1 MVDMIQFHKTGGF
14 TLSELFLTAYDGS
27 ILGPIA
33 KVLGWF
39 MDKIYIL
46 LAKVGVENIAV
57 TIIVFTF
64 FIYLC
69 MFPLTYKQQKFAVLT
84 RKMQPE
90 MKAIQD
96 KYKGKKDQASMQAQQ
111 NETTALYD
119 KYGISPTGS
128 CIYMLIQ
135 MPILFALY
143 RVFYN
148 VPAYISSVKNIFTEL
163 VNGIVATDGFAK
175 TMQAVFDESG
185 IKTLNP
191 TFTGADSSVISDSII
206 DVLYKLPQSGW
217 DALSSSFSGLTD
229 LINNPHAALDKV
241 NYLFVLNIS
250 ETPVNLIKS
259 AWTSDSKNFGIII
272 CALLIPVV
280 SYLSQMLNIKLTP
293 TSTEGQSEQMAQQ
306 MKTMNLMMPLMS
318 LFIAFSVP
326 VGLGLYWI
334 AGAVVRIIQQ
344 YFLNKHFEKIDL
356 ESIIEKN
363 KEKAA
368 AKAEKRGIRQ
378 AQIYEAA
385 RMSTK
390 NSSMADKAN
399 LVNGESEA
407 LKKADEFRAKASNG
421 SLASKANL
429 VKEFNEMNNK

>member
-1 MVDMIQFHKTGGF
+1 M
-14 TLSELFLTAYDGS
+14 SELLLTAYNGS

-33 KVLGWF
+33 KVLGWI

-46 LAKVGVENIAV
+46 LSNIGIENIAL

-64 FIYLC
+64 VIYIL

-111 NETTALYD
+111 NETQALYD
-119 KYGISPTGS
+119 KYGISMTGS
-128 CIYMLIQ
+128 CGYMLIQ

-148 VPAYISSVKNIFTEL
+148 VPGYITSVKNIFSGL
-163 VNGIVATDGFAK
+163 VDGIAATDGAAEV
-175 TMQAVFDESG
+175 MQTIHDTYVKSV
-185 IKTLNP
+185 
-191 TFTGADSSVISDSII
+191 TFDSSATGDALKNYFI
-206 DVLYKLPQSGW
+206 DVLYKLPDAGW
-217 DALSSSFSGLTD
+217 DEVISNFPSLTDSIHSVTSALSH
-229 LINNPHAALDKV
+229 I
-241 NYLFVLNIS
+241 NYLFILNIS
-250 ETPVNLIKS
+250 DTPLNLIKT
-259 AWTSDSKNFGIII
+259 AWSDNKNFGLIIA
-272 CALLIPVV
+272 ALLIPII
-280 SYLSQMLNIKLTP
+280 SYVSQMINIKISQVN
-293 TSTEGQSEQMAQQ
+293 STAGQSDQMAAQ

-318 LFIAFSVP
+318 LFIAFTVP

-334 AGAVVRIIQQ
+334 AGAVIRTVQQ
-344 YFLNKHFEKIDL
+344 FFLNKHFEKIDL
-356 ESIIEKN
+356 ESIIEAN

-368 AKAEKRGIRQ
+368 KKAEKRGIRQ
-378 AQIYEAA
+378 AQIYDAA
-385 RMSTK
+385 RMNTK
-390 NSSMADKAN
+390 KTLSEKAN
-399 LVNGESEA
+399 LVNEDAEV
-407 LKKADEFRAKASNG
+407 LKKADEFRSKAASG

>member
-1 MVDMIQFHKTGGF
+1 M
-14 TLSELFLTAYDGS
+14 SELFLTAYNGS

-39 MDKIYIL
+39 MDKIYTL
-46 LAKVGVENIAV
+46 LSQLGIENIAV
-57 TIIVFTF
+57 TIIVFTI

-69 MFPLTYKQQKFAVLT
+69 MFPLTYKQQKFACLQ

-96 KYKGKKDQASMQAQQ
+96 KYKGKKDQASMQKQQ
-111 NETTALYD
+111 EETQALYD
-119 KYGISPTGS
+119 KYGVSMAGS
-128 CIYMLIQ
+128 CGYMIIQ

-148 VPAYISSVKNIFTEL
+148 VPAYISSVKNIFTDL
-163 VNGIVATDGFAK
+163 VDGIMATDGFAK
-175 TMQAVFDESG
+175 TMQSIFDETG
-185 IKTLNP
+185 IKTLSP
-191 TFTGADSSVISDSII
+191 TFTGKDTTVISDSII

-217 DALSSSFSGLTD
+217 DALSSNFSGLDSVITSTH
-229 LINNPHAALDKV
+229 NALDKV
-241 NYLFVLNIS
+241 NYLFILNIS
-250 ETPVNLIKS
+250 ETPLSLIKS
-259 AWTSDSKNFGIII
+259 GWTSDTKNFAIII
-272 CALLIPVV
+272 CAILVPVFA
-280 SYLSQMLNIKLTP
+280 YLSQVANIKLTP
-293 TSTEGQSEQMAQQ
+293 TSTEGQSDQMAQQ
-306 MKTMNLMMPLMS
+306 MKTMNLMMPLVS
-318 LFIAFSVP
+318 LFFCFSVP

-334 AGAVVRIIQQ
+334 AGAVVRCIQQ

-390 NSSMADKAN
+390 NNTLASKAN
-399 LVNGESEA
+399 LVNDNEDT
-407 LKKADEFRAKASNG
+407 LKKAEELRSSASDG

-429 VKEFNEMNNK
+429 VKQFNEMNNK

>member
-1 MVDMIQFHKTGGF
+1 MSD
-14 TLSELFLTAYDGS
+14 LLLTAYGGS

-33 KVLGWF
+33 VFLGWI
-39 MDKIYIL
+39 MDKIYVL
-46 LAKVGVENIAV
+46 LAAIGIENIAL
-57 TIIVFTF
+57 TIFIFTF
-64 FIYLC
+64 VIYLC

-96 KYKGKKDQASMQAQQ
+96 KYKGARDQDSMQKQQ
-111 NETTALYD
+111 METQALYD

-128 CIYMLIQ
+128 CVYMLIQ

-148 VPAYISSVKNIFTEL
+148 VPAYITSVKNVFAEL
-163 VNGIVATDGFAK
+163 VKGIMATDGFAD
-175 TMQAVFDESG
+175 TMTS
-185 IKTLNP
+185 I
-191 TFTGADSSVISDSII
+191 ADSSNLKNIVYDFTASDKTVVSNYLI
-206 DVLYKLPQSGW
+206 DVLYKLPSSGW
-217 DALSSSFSGLTD
+217 EAVSNAFPYLTSSIDTVVAKLEK
-229 LINNPHAALDKV
+229 I

-250 ETPVNLIKS
+250 DTPLNLIKAGWS
-259 AWTSDSKNFGIII
+259 ADTKDFAIII

-280 SYLSQMLNIKLTP
+280 SYLTQMLNIKLTP
-293 TSTEGQSEQMAQQ
+293 QSTEGQSEQMAAQ

-318 LFIAFSVP
+318 LFICFTVP

-334 AGAVVRIIQQ
+334 AGALVRVVQQ

-363 KEKAA
+363 KDKAA

-385 RMSTK
+385 KMSTRT
-390 NSSMADKAN
+390 SSMAEKAN
-399 LVNGESEA
+399 LVKDNAEA
-407 LKKADEFRAKASNG
+407 LKAADEFRSKASSN
-421 SLASKANL
+421 SLAAKANL
-429 VKEFNEMNNK
+429 VKEFNEKNNK

>member
-1 MVDMIQFHKTGGF
+1 MSD
-14 TLSELFLTAYDGS
+14 LLLTAYGGS

-33 KVLGWF
+33 VFLGWI
-39 MDKIYIL
+39 MDKIYVL
-46 LAKVGVENIAV
+46 LASLGIENIAL
-57 TIIVFTF
+57 TIFIFTF
-64 FIYLC
+64 VIYLC

-96 KYKGKKDQASMQAQQ
+96 KYKGARDQDSMQKQQ
-111 NETTALYD
+111 METQALYD

-128 CIYMLIQ
+128 CVYMLIQ

-148 VPAYISSVKNIFTEL
+148 VPAYITSVKNVFTEL
-163 VNGIVATDGFAK
+163 VNGIMATDGFADTMTSIADAANLKNVTYDFTVADK
-175 TMQAVFDESG
+175 TVVSNY
-185 IKTLNP
+185 L
-191 TFTGADSSVISDSII
+191 V
-206 DVLYKLPQSGW
+206 DVLYKLQTSGW
-217 DALSSSFSGLTD
+217 EAVRSAFQNLATSIASVIAKLEK
-229 LINNPHAALDKV
+229 I

-250 ETPVNLIKS
+250 DTPLNLIK
-259 AWTSDSKNFGIII
+259 AGWAADSKDFAIII
-272 CALLIPVV
+272 CALLIPVI
-280 SYLSQMLNIKLTP
+280 SYLTQMLNIKLTP
-293 TSTEGQSEQMAQQ
+293 QSTEGQSEQMAAQ

-318 LFIAFSVP
+318 LFICFTVP

-334 AGAVVRIIQQ
+334 AGALVRVVQQ

-363 KEKAA
+363 KDKAA

-385 RMSTK
+385 KMSTRT
-390 NSSMADKAN
+390 SSMAEKAN
-399 LVNGESEA
+399 LVKDNAEA
-407 LKKADEFRAKASNG
+407 LKAADEFRSKASSN
-421 SLASKANL
+421 SLAAKANL
-429 VKEFNEMNNK
+429 VKEFNEKNNK

>member
-1 MVDMIQFHKTGGF
+1 
-14 TLSELFLTAYDGS
+14 
-27 ILGPIA
+27 
-33 KVLGWF
+33 

-46 LAKVGVENIAV
+46 LAAIGIENIAL
-57 TIIVFTF
+57 TIIIFTF
-64 FIYLC
+64 FIYIC

-96 KYKGKKDQASMQAQQ
+96 RYKGKKDQASMQKQQ
-111 NETTALYD
+111 EETQALYD

-128 CIYMLIQ
+128 CVYMLIQ

-148 VPAYISSVKNIFTEL
+148 VPAYILSVKNIFTEL
-163 VNGIVATDGFAK
+163 VNGIMATDGFADKMQTIYDNANLK
-175 TMQAVFDESG
+175 TVVVDFTSTDTTAVS
-185 IKTLNP
+185 NN
-191 TFTGADSSVISDSII
+191 II
-206 DVLYKLPQSGW
+206 DVLYKLPTTGW
-217 DALSSSFSGLTD
+217 DAVNSAFPQLANSVDAVVAKLEK
-229 LINNPHAALDKV
+229 I
-241 NYLFVLNIS
+241 NYLLVLNIS
-250 ETPVNLIKS
+250 DTPLNLIKS
-259 AWTSDSKNFGIII
+259 AWADNKNFGIII
-272 CALLIPVV
+272 CALLIPVF
-280 SYLSQMLNIKLTP
+280 SYLSQMANIKLTP
-293 TSTEGQSEQMAQQ
+293 QSTEGQSEQMAQQ

-318 LFIAFSVP
+318 LFIAFTVP

-356 ESIIEKN
+356 ESIIERN

-385 RMSTK
+385 RMNTK
-390 NSSMADKAN
+390 YASMADKAN
-399 LVNGESEA
+399 LVQNDADA
-407 LKKADEFRAKASNG
+407 LKKADELRANANKG

-429 VKEFNEMNNK
+429 VKDFNEMNNK

>member
-1 MVDMIQFHKTGGF
+1 M
-14 TLSELFLTAYDGS
+14 SELLLTAYDGS

-46 LAKVGVENIAV
+46 LASMGIENIAL
-57 TIIVFTF
+57 TIVIFTI

-111 NETTALYD
+111 SETQALYD

-128 CIYMLIQ
+128 CVYMLIQ

-148 VPAYISSVKNIFTEL
+148 VPAYISSVKNVFTEL
-163 VNGIVATDGFAK
+163 VNGIMATDGFAT
-175 TMQAVFDESG
+175 TMQTIYEESG
-185 IKTLNP
+185 VKNLKP
-191 TFTGADSSVISDSII
+191 DFTAADTSVVSDSII
-206 DVLYKLPQSGW
+206 DVLYKLPAAGW
-217 DALSSSFSGLTD
+217 EAVTTNFPALASSVETVVAKLEK
-229 LINNPHAALDKV
+229 I
-241 NYLFVLNIS
+241 NYLFILNIS
-250 ETPVNLIKS
+250 DTPLNLIKDGW
-259 AWTSDSKNFGIII
+259 AAETKNFGLII
-272 CALLIPVV
+272 CALMIPLF

-363 KEKAA
+363 KDKAA

-390 NSSMADKAN
+390 SATLAEKAN
-399 LVNGESEA
+399 LLNEDA
-407 LKKADEFRAKASNG
+407 DTLKKAEEFRAKANSG

>member
-1 MVDMIQFHKTGGF
+1 MSD
-14 TLSELFLTAYDGS
+14 LFLTAYGGS

-33 KVLGWF
+33 KLLGWI
-39 MDKIYIL
+39 MDKIYVF
-46 LAKVGVENIAV
+46 LANIGIENIAL
-57 TIIVFTF
+57 TIFVFTV
-64 FIYLC
+64 FIYVC

-96 KYKGKKDQASMQAQQ
+96 KYKGARDQESMQKQQ
-111 NETTALYD
+111 METQALYD

-128 CIYMLIQ
+128 CVYMLIQ

-148 VPAYISSVKNIFTEL
+148 VPAYITSVKDIFGNL
-163 VNGIVATDGFAK
+163 VSGIMATDGFADK
-175 TMQAVFDESG
+175 MQAIYEGS
-185 IKTLNP
+185 KLNLQTVP
-191 TFTGADSSVISDSII
+191 DFTSTDNTVVSNFIV
-206 DVLYKLPQSGW
+206 DVLYKLPSSGW
-217 DALSSSFSGLTD
+217 EAVSNAFPDLASSIDGVIAHLEK
-229 LINNPHAALDKV
+229 I

-250 ETPVNLIKS
+250 DTPLNLIK
-259 AWTSDSKNFGIII
+259 AGWAADSKDFVLII
-272 CALLIPVV
+272 CAILIPVI
-280 SYLSQMLNIKLTP
+280 SYLTQMANIKLTP
-293 TSTEGQSEQMAQQ
+293 QSTEGQSEQMAAQ

-318 LFIAFSVP
+318 LFIAFTVP

-334 AGAVVRIIQQ
+334 AGAVVRIVQQ

-363 KEKAA
+363 KDKAA

-390 NSSMADKAN
+390 TTSMADKAN
-399 LVNGESEA
+399 LVKDNEEA
-407 LKKADEFRAKASNG
+407 LKSAGELRAKASSN
-421 SLASKANL
+421 SLAAKANL
-429 VKEFNEMNNK
+429 VKEFNEKNNK

>member
-1 MVDMIQFHKTGGF
+1 MSD
-14 TLSELFLTAYDGS
+14 LLLTAYGGS

-33 KVLGWF
+33 VFLGWI
-39 MDKIYIL
+39 MDKIYVL
-46 LAKVGVENIAV
+46 LASLGIENIAL
-57 TIIVFTF
+57 TIFIFTF
-64 FIYLC
+64 VIYLC

-96 KYKGKKDQASMQAQQ
+96 KYKGARDQDSMQKQQ
-111 NETTALYD
+111 METQALYD

-128 CIYMLIQ
+128 CVYMLIQ

-148 VPAYISSVKNIFTEL
+148 VPAYITSVKNVFTEL
-163 VNGIVATDGFAK
+163 VNGIMATDGFADTMTSIADAANLKNVTYDFTVADK
-175 TMQAVFDESG
+175 TVVSNY
-185 IKTLNP
+185 L
-191 TFTGADSSVISDSII
+191 V
-206 DVLYKLPQSGW
+206 DVLYKLPTSGW
-217 DALSSSFSGLTD
+217 EAVSSAFPNLATPIDSVVAKLEK
-229 LINNPHAALDKV
+229 I

-250 ETPVNLIKS
+250 DTPLNLIK
-259 AWTSDSKNFGIII
+259 AGWTADSKDFAIII
-272 CALLIPVV
+272 CALLIPVI
-280 SYLSQMLNIKLTP
+280 SYLTQMLNIKLTP
-293 TSTEGQSEQMAQQ
+293 QSTEGQSEQMAAQ

-318 LFIAFSVP
+318 LFICFTVP

-334 AGAVVRIIQQ
+334 AGALVRVVQQ

-363 KEKAA
+363 KDKAA

-385 RMSTK
+385 KMSTRT
-390 NSSMADKAN
+390 SSMAEKAN
-399 LVNGESEA
+399 LVKDNTEA
-407 LKKADEFRAKASNG
+407 LKAADEFRAKASSN
-421 SLASKANL
+421 SLAAKANL
-429 VKEFNEMNNK
+429 VKEFNEKNNK

>member
-1 MVDMIQFHKTGGF
+1 M
-14 TLSELFLTAYDGS
+14 SELLLTAYNGS

-46 LAKVGVENIAV
+46 LSALGFQSIAL

-64 FIYLC
+64 FIYIC
-69 MFPLTYKQQKFAVLT
+69 MFPLTYQQQKFAVLQ

-111 NETTALYD
+111 NEIQSLYD
-119 KYGISPTGS
+119 KYGISQVGS
-128 CIYMLIQ
+128 CGFMLIQ

-148 VPAYISSVKNIFTEL
+148 VPAYISSVKNIFTDL
-163 VNGIVATDGFAK
+163 VSGIMATDGFANK
-175 TMQAVFDESG
+175 MQDVFENSG
-185 IKTLNP
+185 VKNLNP
-191 TFTGADSSVISDSII
+191 TFSGSDTSVISDSII
-206 DVLYKLPQSGW
+206 DVLYKLPTSGW
-217 DALSSSFSGLTD
+217 EAVTDAFPSLATSVDTVVAKLEK
-229 LINNPHAALDKV
+229 I
-241 NYLFVLNIS
+241 NYLFMLNIS
-250 ETPVNLIKS
+250 DTPLNLIKDGWS
-259 AWTSDSKNFGIII
+259 ASTKNFTLIV
-272 CALLIPVV
+272 CALLIPVF
-280 SYLSQMLNIKLTP
+280 SYLTQLANIKLTP

-334 AGAVVRIIQQ
+334 AVAVVLIIQQ
-344 YFLNKHFEKIDL
+344 YCLNKHFEKINL

-390 NSSMADKAN
+390 SSSIADKAN
-399 LVNGESEA
+399 LVNSESEA
-407 LKKADEFRAKASNG
+407 LKKADKFRAKANSN
-421 SLASKANL
+421 SLAAKANL

>member
-1 MVDMIQFHKTGGF
+1 MTEF
-14 TLSELFLTAYDGS
+14 FLTAYNGS

-39 MDKIYIL
+39 MDKIYIF
-46 LAKVGVENIAV
+46 LANVCHVESIAL
-57 TIIVFTF
+57 TIFIFTI

-69 MFPLTYKQQKFAVLT
+69 LFPLTYKQQKFSVLT

-90 MKAIQD
+90 MKVIQD
-96 KYKGKKDQASMQAQQ
+96 KYKDRRDQTSMQAQQ
-111 NETTALYD
+111 EETQALYD

-128 CIYMLIQ
+128 CIYLLIQ

-148 VPAYISSVKNIFTEL
+148 VPAYISSVKDIFTDL
-163 VNGIVATDGFAK
+163 VNGIVATDGFAS
-175 TMQAVFDESG
+175 TMQTIYDNANLTNVAVD
-185 IKTLNP
+185 
-191 TFTGADSSVISDSII
+191 FTSTDTSALSDYCI
-206 DVLYKLPQSGW
+206 DVLYKLPTSGW
-217 DALSSSFSGLTD
+217 EALATAFPNLTD
-229 LINNPHAALDKV
+229 SINTVITKLENI

-250 ETPVNLIKS
+250 DTPWNLIKS
-259 AWTSDSKNFGIII
+259 GWSVKDFVLII

-280 SYLSQMLNIKLTP
+280 SYLTQVANIKLTP
-293 TSTEGQSEQMAQQ
+293 QATDQNDQMAQQ

-318 LFIAFSVP
+318 LFICFTVP

-334 AGAVVRIIQQ
+334 AGALVRIVQQ

-368 AKAEKRGIRQ
+368 QKAEKRGIRQ

-390 NSSMADKAN
+390 KTMSEKANISSDKADILN
-399 LVNGESEA
+399 
-407 LKKADEFRAKASNG
+407 KADEMRSKASAG
-421 SLASKANL
+421 SLAAKANL
-429 VKEFNEMNNK
+429 VKDFNEKNNK

>member
-1 MVDMIQFHKTGGF
+1 M
-14 TLSELFLTAYDGS
+14 SEFLLTAYGGS

-39 MDKIYIL
+39 MDKIYVL
-46 LAKVGVENIAV
+46 LANLGIENIAL

-96 KYKGKKDQASMQAQQ
+96 KYNGKRDQESMQKQQ
-111 NETTALYD
+111 METQALYD

-135 MPILFALY
+135 FPILMALY
-143 RVFYN
+143 NVFNN
-148 VPAYISSVKNIFTEL
+148 VPAYISSVRNVFNDL
-163 VNGIVATDGFAK
+163 VTGIMATDGFAS
-175 TMQAVFDESG
+175 TMQNIYENANLTRVNVDFSVTD
-185 IKTLNP
+185 KDTLSN
-191 TFTGADSSVISDSII
+191 FIV
-206 DVLYKLPQSGW
+206 DVLYKLPSTGW
-217 DALSSSFSGLTD
+217 DALRDAFPALGSSIDSVIAKLEQ
-229 LINNPHAALDKV
+229 I
-241 NYLFVLNIS
+241 NYLFILNIS
-250 ETPVNLIKS
+250 DTPWNLIKQG
-259 AWTSDSKNFGIII
+259 WNSDSRNFVLVI
-272 CALLIPVV
+272 CALLVPVI
-280 SYLSQMLNIKLTP
+280 SYLTQMANIKLMP
-293 TSTEGQSEQMAQQ
+293 QSTEGQSEQMAAQ

-318 LFIAFSVP
+318 LFICFTVP

-334 AGAVVRIIQQ
+334 AGAVVRVIQQ

-368 AKAEKRGIRQ
+368 EKAKKRGERQ
-378 AQIYEAA
+378 AQIYDAA

-390 NSSMADKAN
+390 SVSMSDKAN
-399 LVNGESEA
+399 YLNNNDDV
-407 LKKADEFRAKASNG
+407 LKAANEFRAKADSN
-421 SLASKANL
+421 SLAAKANL
-429 VKEFNEMNNK
+429 VKDFNEKNNK

>member
-1 MVDMIQFHKTGGF
+1 MSD
-14 TLSELFLTAYDGS
+14 LLLTAYGGS

-33 KVLGWF
+33 VFLGWI
-39 MDKIYIL
+39 MDKIYVL
-46 LAKVGVENIAV
+46 LASLGIENIAL
-57 TIIVFTF
+57 TIFIFTF
-64 FIYLC
+64 VIYLC

-96 KYKGKKDQASMQAQQ
+96 KYKGARDQDSMQKQQ
-111 NETTALYD
+111 METQALYD

-128 CIYMLIQ
+128 CVYMLIQ

-148 VPAYISSVKNIFTEL
+148 VPAYITSVKNVFTEL
-163 VNGIVATDGFAK
+163 VNGIMATDGFADTMTSIADAANLKNVTYDFTVADK
-175 TMQAVFDESG
+175 TVVSNY
-185 IKTLNP
+185 L
-191 TFTGADSSVISDSII
+191 V
-206 DVLYKLPQSGW
+206 DVLYKLPTSGW
-217 DALSSSFSGLTD
+217 EAVSSAFPNLASSID
-229 LINNPHAALDKV
+229 SVIDKLEKI

-250 ETPVNLIKS
+250 DTPLNLIK
-259 AWTSDSKNFGIII
+259 AGWTADSKDFAIII
-272 CALLIPVV
+272 CALLIPVI
-280 SYLSQMLNIKLTP
+280 SYLTQMLNIKLTP
-293 TSTEGQSEQMAQQ
+293 QSTEGQSEQMAAQ

-318 LFIAFSVP
+318 LFICFTVP

-334 AGAVVRIIQQ
+334 AGALVRVVQQ

-363 KEKAA
+363 KDKAA

-385 RMSTK
+385 KMSTRT
-390 NSSMADKAN
+390 SSMAEKAN
-399 LVNGESEA
+399 LVKDNTEA
-407 LKKADEFRAKASNG
+407 LKAADEFRAKASSN
-421 SLASKANL
+421 SLAAKANL
-429 VKEFNEMNNK
+429 VKEFNEKNNK

>member
-1 MVDMIQFHKTGGF
+1 M
-14 TLSELFLTAYDGS
+14 SELLLTAYNGS

-46 LAKVGVENIAV
+46 LSTLGFQSIAL

-64 FIYLC
+64 FIYIC
-69 MFPLTYKQQKFAVLT
+69 MFPLTYQQQKFAVLQ

-111 NETTALYD
+111 NEIQSLYD
-119 KYGISPTGS
+119 KYGISQVGS
-128 CIYMLIQ
+128 CGFMLIQ

-148 VPAYISSVKNIFTEL
+148 VPAYISSVKNIFTDL
-163 VNGIVATDGFAK
+163 VSGIMATDGFANK
-175 TMQAVFDESG
+175 MQDVFENSG
-185 IKTLNP
+185 VKNLNP
-191 TFTGADSSVISDSII
+191 TFSGSDTSVISDSII
-206 DVLYKLPQSGW
+206 DVLYKLPTSGW
-217 DALSSSFSGLTD
+217 EAVTASFPD
-229 LINNPHAALDKV
+229 LANSVDTVVAKLEKI
-241 NYLFVLNIS
+241 NYLFMLNIS
-250 ETPVNLIKS
+250 DTPLNLIKDGWS
-259 AWTSDSKNFGIII
+259 ASNKNFALIV
-272 CALLIPVV
+272 CALLIPVF
-280 SYLSQMLNIKLTP
+280 SYLSQLANIKLTP

-407 LKKADEFRAKASNG
+407 LKKADEFRAKANSN
-421 SLASKANL
+421 SLAAKANL

>member
-1 MVDMIQFHKTGGF
+1 MTEF
-14 TLSELFLTAYDGS
+14 FLTAYNGS

-39 MDKIYIL
+39 MDKIYIF
-46 LAKVGVENIAV
+46 LANVCHVESIAL
-57 TIIVFTF
+57 TIFIFTI

-69 MFPLTYKQQKFAVLT
+69 LFPLTYKQQKFSVLT

-90 MKAIQD
+90 MKVIQD
-96 KYKGKKDQASMQAQQ
+96 KYKDRRDQTSMQAQQ
-111 NETTALYD
+111 EETQALYD

-128 CIYMLIQ
+128 CIYLLIQ

-148 VPAYISSVKNIFTEL
+148 VPAYISSVKDIFTEL
-163 VNGIVATDGFAK
+163 VDGIVSTDGFAS
-175 TMQAVFDESG
+175 TMQTIYDNANLTNVAVDFTSTDTT
-185 IKTLNP
+185 TL
-191 TFTGADSSVISDSII
+191 SDYCI
-206 DVLYKLPQSGW
+206 DVLYKLPTSGW
-217 DALSSSFSGLTD
+217 EALASAFPNLTD
-229 LINNPHAALDKV
+229 SINTVITKLENI

-250 ETPVNLIKS
+250 DTPWNLIKS
-259 AWTSDSKNFGIII
+259 GWSVKDFVLII

-280 SYLSQMLNIKLTP
+280 SYLTQVANIKLTP
-293 TSTEGQSEQMAQQ
+293 QATDQNDQMAQQ

-318 LFIAFSVP
+318 LFICFTVP

-334 AGAVVRIIQQ
+334 AGALVRIVQQ

-368 AKAEKRGIRQ
+368 QKAEKRGIRQ

-390 NSSMADKAN
+390 KTMSEKANISSDKADILN
-399 LVNGESEA
+399 
-407 LKKADEFRAKASNG
+407 KADELRSKASAG
-421 SLASKANL
+421 SLAAKANL
-429 VKEFNEMNNK
+429 VKDFNEKNNK

>member
-1 MVDMIQFHKTGGF
+1 M
-14 TLSELFLTAYDGS
+14 SEFLLTAYGGS

-39 MDKIYIL
+39 MDKIYVL
-46 LAKVGVENIAV
+46 LANLGIENIAL

-96 KYKGKKDQASMQAQQ
+96 KYNGKRDQESMQKQQ
-111 NETTALYD
+111 METQALYD

-135 MPILFALY
+135 FPILMALY
-143 RVFYN
+143 NVFNN
-148 VPAYISSVKNIFTEL
+148 VPAYISSVRNVFNDL
-163 VNGIVATDGFAK
+163 VTGIMATDGFAS
-175 TMQAVFDESG
+175 TMQNIYENANLTRVNVDFSVTDTD
-185 IKTLNP
+185 TLSN
-191 TFTGADSSVISDSII
+191 FIV
-206 DVLYKLPQSGW
+206 DVLYKLPSTGW
-217 DALSSSFSGLTD
+217 DALRDAFPALGSSIDSVIAKLEQ
-229 LINNPHAALDKV
+229 I
-241 NYLFVLNIS
+241 NYLFILNIS
-250 ETPVNLIKS
+250 DTPWNLIKQG
-259 AWTSDSKNFGIII
+259 WNSDSRNFVLVI
-272 CALLIPVV
+272 CALLVPVI
-280 SYLSQMLNIKLTP
+280 SYLTQMANIKLMP
-293 TSTEGQSEQMAQQ
+293 QSTEGQSEQMAAQ

-318 LFIAFSVP
+318 LFICFTVP

-334 AGAVVRIIQQ
+334 AGAVVRVIQQ

-368 AKAEKRGIRQ
+368 EKAKKRGERQ
-378 AQIYEAA
+378 AQIYDAA

-390 NSSMADKAN
+390 SVSMSDKAN
-399 LVNGESEA
+399 YLNNNDDV
-407 LKKADEFRAKASNG
+407 LKAANEFRAKADSN
-421 SLASKANL
+421 SLAAKANL
-429 VKEFNEMNNK
+429 VKDFNEKNNK

>member
-1 MVDMIQFHKTGGF
+1 MSD
-14 TLSELFLTAYDGS
+14 LFLTAYGGS

-33 KVLGWF
+33 KLLGWI
-39 MDKIYIL
+39 MDKIYVF
-46 LAKVGVENIAV
+46 LANIGIENIAL
-57 TIIVFTF
+57 TIFVFTV
-64 FIYLC
+64 FIYVC

-96 KYKGKKDQASMQAQQ
+96 KYKGARDQESMQKQQ
-111 NETTALYD
+111 METQALYD

-128 CIYMLIQ
+128 CVYMLIQ

-148 VPAYISSVKNIFTEL
+148 VPAYITSVKDVFGNL
-163 VNGIVATDGFAK
+163 VSGIMATDGFADK
-175 TMQAVFDESG
+175 MQAIYEGS
-185 IKTLNP
+185 KLNLQTVP
-191 TFTGADSSVISDSII
+191 DFTSTDNTVVSNFIV
-206 DVLYKLPQSGW
+206 DVLYKLPSSGW
-217 DALSSSFSGLTD
+217 EAVSNAFPDLVSSIDSVIAHLEK
-229 LINNPHAALDKV
+229 I

-250 ETPVNLIKS
+250 DTPLNLIKTGW
-259 AWTSDSKNFGIII
+259 AADSKDFVLII
-272 CALLIPVV
+272 CAILIPVI
-280 SYLSQMLNIKLTP
+280 SYLTQMANIKLTP
-293 TSTEGQSEQMAQQ
+293 QSTEGQSEQMAAQ

-318 LFIAFSVP
+318 LFIAFTVP

-334 AGAVVRIIQQ
+334 AGAVVRIVQQ

-363 KEKAA
+363 KDKAA

-385 RMSTK
+385 KMSTRT
-390 NSSMADKAN
+390 SSMAAKAN
-399 LVNGESEA
+399 LVKDNAEA
-407 LKKADEFRAKASNG
+407 LKAADEFRSKASSN
-421 SLASKANL
+421 SLAAKANL
-429 VKEFNEMNNK
+429 VKEFNEKNNK